1 MERRELMPDSTY
13 DAIVVGGGQHGM
25 IIACYLQKAGMKTA
39 IFEIKSKIGGTMTT
53 VPGPIPSF
61 NRNVSA
67 NWTRF
72 YGHPAYNDFN
82 LREKG
87 LEYIFPEGSEAMVF
101 DNDTCLVGYTALKV
115 VDEES
120 GRTEVSNKNLQ
131 KTLNEIARFSKKD
144 ADTAEELFRRYMV
157 KWKAAMGK
165 YRMTPPVP
173 WGQKNELEKLLEDP
187 KDGIDPVYQV
197 MTTTQMAYDLFES
210 EELRTLF
217 IRAAMTSFG
226 GAPHD
231 VIGLHGFI
239 HSIGLVLSWEPA
251 AIAKGG
257 TQSITDALMKA
268 FTEMEG
274 EYFVSSEVTKLL
286 IENGKAVGIRLKDGS
301 EIGAKKLVASNLSAL
316 QSIELI
322 GEDYL
327 DPKIVR
333 RVRNIR
339 YDRHT
344 VIWAVVA
351 MHELPQYKAAS
362 FNPDLGPQPRLY
374 MGPLNAEYVANQYLS
389 EIYVKGI
396 ANRCY
401 LYTGPDSIWDSSRA
415 PDGKHIIGVEEFS
428 APARFF
434 SASHWQELHKEF
446 EDAIIREWQIYAPN
460 MTRDNVI
467 ACHLITPYDIEQNY
481 PNMHQGSISCGD
493 MIVSQMDRFR
503 PTPELSNYRTP
514 IKNFYLCGSACHNGV
529 GTGRG
534 SSYNCYQVI
543 KEDIL

>member
-1 MERRELMPDSTY
+1 MPDSTY

-25 IIACYLQKAGMKTA
+25 IVACYLQKAGMKTA
-39 IFEIKSKIGGTMTT
+39 IFEIKSKIGGTMTST
-53 VPGPIPSF
+53 VGPLPSF
-61 NRNVSA
+61 TRNVSA

-72 YGHPAYNDFN
+72 YGHPAYEEFN
-82 LREKG
+82 LKEKG
-87 LEYIFPEGSEAMVF
+87 LEYIFPDGNEAMIF
-101 DNDTCLVGYTALKV
+101 DNDTCLVGYTYLKV
-115 VDEES
+115 VDEQT
-120 GRTEVSNKNLQ
+120 GRTELSNENMQ
-131 KTLNEIARFSKKD
+131 KSLNEIARFSKKD
-144 ADTAEELFRRYMV
+144 ADTAEELFRRYMAS
-157 KWKAAMGK
+157 WKSAIGK

-173 WGQKNELEKLLEDP
+173 WGQKNELEKLLDDP
-187 KDGIDPVYQV
+187 KDGIDPVYQH
-197 MTTTQMAYDLFES
+197 MTTTQLAYDLFDS

-231 VIGLHGFI
+231 VIGLHGLI
-239 HSIGLVLSWEPA
+239 HALGLVLSWEPA

-268 FTEMEG
+268 FTEMGG
-274 EYFVSSEVTKLL
+274 EYNVGSEVTKLL
-286 IENGKAVGIRLKDGS
+286 LENGKTVGIRLKDGS
-301 EIGAKKLVASNLSAL
+301 KFGAKKLVVSNLSAL

-327 DPKIVR
+327 DPKIVK

-339 YDRHT
+339 QDRHT
-344 VIWAVVA
+344 VIWGVVA

-362 FNPDLGPQPRLY
+362 FNPDCGPQPRLY
-374 MGPLNAEYVANQYLS
+374 IGPLNAEYVANQYLS

-396 ANRCY
+396 ANRLY
-401 LYTGPDSIWDSSRA
+401 MYTGPDSIWDSSRA

-434 SASHWQELHKEF
+434 SAARWQELRKEF

-467 ACHLITPYDIEQNY
+467 ACHWITPYDIQQYY
-481 PNMHQGSISCGD
+481 PNMPSGSIACGD
-493 MIVSQMDRFR
+493 MITSQLDRFR

-543 KEDIL
+543 REDFF

>member
-1 MERRELMPDSTY
+1 M
-13 DAIVVGGGQHGM
+13 IV
-25 IIACYLQKAGMKTA
+25 ACYLQKAGMKTA
-39 IFEIKSKIGGTMTT
+39 IFEIKSKIGGTMTST
-53 VPGPIPSF
+53 VGPLPSF
-61 NRNVSA
+61 TRNVSA

-72 YGHPAYNDFN
+72 YGHPAYEEFN
-82 LREKG
+82 LKEKG
-87 LEYIFPEGSEAMVF
+87 LEYIFPDGNEAMIF
-101 DNDTCLVGYTALKV
+101 DNDTCLVGYTYLKV
-115 VDEES
+115 VDEQT
-120 GRTEVSNKNLQ
+120 GRTELSKENMQ
-131 KTLNEIARFSKKD
+131 KSLNEIARFSKKD
-144 ADTAEELFRRYMV
+144 ADTAEELFRRYMAS
-157 KWKAAMGK
+157 WKSAIGK

-173 WGQKNELEKLLEDP
+173 WGQKNELEKLLDDP
-187 KDGIDPVYQV
+187 KDGIDPVYQH
-197 MTTTQMAYDLFES
+197 MTTTQLAYDLFDS

-231 VIGLHGFI
+231 VIGLHGLI
-239 HSIGLVLSWEPA
+239 HALGLVLSWEPA

-257 TQSITDALMKA
+257 SQSITDALMKA
-268 FTEMEG
+268 FTEMGG
-274 EYFVSSEVTKLL
+274 EYNVRSEVTKLL
-286 IENGKAVGIRLKDGS
+286 LENGKTVGIRLKDGS
-301 EIGAKKLVASNLSAL
+301 EFGAKKLVVSNLSAL

-327 DPKIVR
+327 DPKIVK

-339 YDRHT
+339 QDRHT
-344 VIWAVVA
+344 VIWGVVA

-362 FNPDLGPQPRLY
+362 FNPDCGPQPRLY
-374 MGPLNAEYVANQYLS
+374 IGPLNAEYVANQYLS

-396 ANRCY
+396 ANRLY
-401 LYTGPDSIWDSSRA
+401 MYTGPDSIWDSSRA

-434 SASHWQELHKEF
+434 SAARWQELRNEF

-467 ACHLITPYDIEQNY
+467 ACHWITPYDIQQYY
-481 PNMHQGSISCGD
+481 PNMPSGSIACGD
-493 MIVSQMDRFR
+493 MITSQLDRFR

-514 IKNFYLCGSACHNGV
+514 IQNFYLCGSACHNGV

-543 KEDIL
+543 REDFF

>member
-1 MERRELMPDSTY
+1 MPDSTY

-25 IIACYLQKAGMKTA
+25 IVACYLQKAGMKTA
-39 IFEIKSKIGGTMTT
+39 IFEIKSKIGGTMTST
-53 VPGPIPSF
+53 VGPLPSF
-61 NRNVSA
+61 TRNVSA

-72 YGHPAYNDFN
+72 YGHPAYEEFN
-82 LREKG
+82 LKEKG
-87 LEYIFPEGSEAMVF
+87 LEYIFPDGNEAMIF
-101 DNDTCLVGYTALKV
+101 DNDTCLVGYTYLKV
-115 VDEES
+115 VDEQT
-120 GRTEVSNKNLQ
+120 GRTELSNENMQ
-131 KTLNEIARFSKKD
+131 KSLNEIARFSKKD
-144 ADTAEELFRRYMV
+144 ADTAEELFRRYMAS
-157 KWKAAMGK
+157 WKSAIGK

-173 WGQKNELEKLLEDP
+173 WGQKNELEKLLDDP
-187 KDGIDPVYQV
+187 KDGIDPVYQH
-197 MTTTQMAYDLFES
+197 MTTTQLAYDLFDS

-231 VIGLHGFI
+231 VIGLHGLI
-239 HSIGLVLSWEPA
+239 HALGLVLSWEPA

-268 FTEMEG
+268 FTEMGG
-274 EYFVSSEVTKLL
+274 EYNVRSEVTKLL
-286 IENGKAVGIRLKDGS
+286 LENGKTVGIRLKDGS
-301 EIGAKKLVASNLSAL
+301 EFGAKKLVVSNLSAL

-327 DPKIVR
+327 DPKIVK

-339 YDRHT
+339 QDRHT
-344 VIWAVVA
+344 VIWGVVA

-362 FNPDLGPQPRLY
+362 FNPDCGPQPRLY
-374 MGPLNAEYVANQYLS
+374 IGPLNAEYVSNHYLS

-396 ANRCY
+396 ANRLY
-401 LYTGPDSIWDSSRA
+401 MYTGPDSIWDSSRA

-434 SASHWQELHKEF
+434 SAARWQELRKEF
-446 EDAIIREWQIYAPN
+446 EEAIIREWQIYAPN

-467 ACHLITPYDIEQNY
+467 ACHWITPYDIQQYY
-481 PNMHQGSISCGD
+481 PNMPSGSIACGD
-493 MIVSQMDRFR
+493 MITSQLDRFR

-543 KEDIL
+543 REDFF

>member
-1 MERRELMPDSTY
+1 MPDSTY

-25 IIACYLQKAGMKTA
+25 IIACYLQKAGMNTA
-39 IFEIKSKIGGTMTT
+39 IFEIKNQMGGSMTST
-53 VPGPIPSF
+53 PGPVPSF

-72 YGHPAYNDFN
+72 YSHPAYEEFN
-82 LREKG
+82 LKEKG
-87 LEYIFPEGSEAMVF
+87 LEYIFPDGSEAMVF
-101 DNDTCLVGYTALKV
+101 DNDTCLVGYSALKV
-115 VDEES
+115 VDKET
-120 GRTEVSNKNLQ
+120 GRTEVSNENLQ
-131 KTLNEIARFSKKD
+131 KSLNEIARFSKAD
-144 ADTAEELFRRYMV
+144 ADTAEELFRRYMA
-157 KWKAAMGK
+157 KWKTAMGK
-165 YRMTPPVP
+165 YRMTPPTP
-173 WGQKNELEKLLEDP
+173 WGQKNELEKLLDDP
-187 KDGIDPVYQV
+187 KDGIDPVYQH
-197 MTTTQMAYDLFES
+197 MTTTQLAFDLFES

-231 VIGLHGFI
+231 VIGLHGLI

-257 TQSITDALMKA
+257 TQKITNALMEA
-268 FTEMEG
+268 FTEMGG
-274 EYFVSSEVTKLL
+274 EHFVGSEVTKLL
-286 IENGKAVGIRLKDGS
+286 IENGQAVGVRLKDGS
-301 EIGAKKLVASNLSAL
+301 EHAAKKLVVSNLSAL
-316 QSIELI
+316 QSVELI
-322 GEDYL
+322 GEEHL
-327 DPKIVR
+327 DPKIVK

-362 FNPDLGPQPRLY
+362 FNPDCGPQPRLY
-374 MGPLNAEYVANQYLS
+374 VGPLNAEYVANQYLS

-396 ANRCY
+396 ASKFFMF
-401 LYTGPDSIWDSSRA
+401 TGPDSIWDTSRA
-415 PDGKHIIGVEEFS
+415 PDGKHIIGIEEFS

-434 SASHWQELHKEF
+434 SAARWQELRKEF
-446 EDAIIREWQIYAPN
+446 EEGIIREWQIYAPN

-467 ACHLITPYDIEQNY
+467 AINLVTPYDIQQSH
-481 PNMHQGSISCGD
+481 PNMHEGSIACGD
-493 MIVSQMDRFR
+493 MITSQLDRFR

-514 IKNFYLCGSACHNGV
+514 IKNYYLCGAATHNGV

-534 SSYNCYQVI
+534 CSYNCYQVI
-543 KEDIL
+543 AEDYGF

>member
-1 MERRELMPDSTY
+1 MPDSTY

-25 IIACYLQKAGMKTA
+25 IVACYLQKAGMKTA
-39 IFEIKSKIGGTMTT
+39 IFEIKSQIGGTMTST
-53 VPGPIPSF
+53 VGPLPSF
-61 NRNVSA
+61 TRNVSA

-72 YGHPAYNDFN
+72 YGHPAYEEFN
-82 LREKG
+82 LKEKG
-87 LEYIFPEGSEAMVF
+87 LEYIFPDGNEAMIF
-101 DNDTCLVGYTALKV
+101 DNDTCLVGYTYLKV
-115 VDEES
+115 VDEQT
-120 GRTEVSNKNLQ
+120 GRTELSKENMQ
-131 KTLNEIARFSKKD
+131 KSLNEIARFSKKD
-144 ADTAEELFRRYMV
+144 ADTAEELFRRYMAS
-157 KWKAAMGK
+157 WKSAIGK

-173 WGQKNELEKLLEDP
+173 WGQKNELEKLLDDP
-187 KDGIDPVYQV
+187 KDGIDPVYQH
-197 MTTTQMAYDLFES
+197 MTTAQLAYDLFDS

-231 VIGLHGFI
+231 VIGLHGLI
-239 HSIGLVLSWEPA
+239 HALGLVLSWEPA

-257 TQSITDALMKA
+257 SQSITDALMKA
-268 FTEMEG
+268 FTEMGG
-274 EYFVSSEVTKLL
+274 EYNVRSEVTKLL
-286 IENGKAVGIRLKDGS
+286 LENGKTVGIRLKDGS
-301 EIGAKKLVASNLSAL
+301 EFGAKKLVVSNLSAL

-327 DPKIVR
+327 DPKIVK

-339 YDRHT
+339 QDRHT
-344 VIWAVVA
+344 VIWGVVA

-362 FNPDLGPQPRLY
+362 FNPDCGPQPRLY
-374 MGPLNAEYVANQYLS
+374 IGPLNAEYVANQYLS

-396 ANRCY
+396 ANRLY
-401 LYTGPDSIWDSSRA
+401 MYTGPDSIWDSSRA

-434 SASHWQELHKEF
+434 SAARWQELRNEF

-467 ACHLITPYDIEQNY
+467 ACHWITPYDIQQYY
-481 PNMHQGSISCGD
+481 PNMPSGSIACGD
-493 MIVSQMDRFR
+493 MITSQLDRFR
-503 PTPELSNYRTP
+503 PTPELSNYRAP

-543 KEDIL
+543 REDFF

>member
-1 MERRELMPDSTY
+1 MPDSTY

-25 IIACYLQKAGMKTA
+25 VLACYLQKAGMNTA

-53 VPGPIPSF
+53 APGPVPDF
-61 NRNVSA
+61 NRNVGAS
-67 NWTRF
+67 WTRF
-72 YGHPAYNDFN
+72 YSHPAYEEFN
-82 LREKG
+82 LKEKG

-115 VDEES
+115 VDEQT
-120 GRTEVSNKNLQ
+120 GRTEMSHENLQ
-131 KTLNEIARFSKKD
+131 KSLNEIARFSKKD
-144 ADTAEELFRRYMV
+144 ADTAEELFRRYMA
-157 KWKAAMGK
+157 KWKTAIGK

-173 WGQKNELEKLLEDP
+173 WGQKNELEKLLDDP
-187 KDGIDPVYQV
+187 KDGIDPVYQY
-197 MTTTQMAYDLFES
+197 MTTTQLAYDLFES

-231 VIGLHGFI
+231 VIGLHGLI

-257 TQSITDALMKA
+257 TQSITNALMAA
-268 FTEMEG
+268 FTEMGG
-274 EYFVSSEVTKLL
+274 EYFVHSKVTRLL
-286 IENGKAVGIRLKDGS
+286 IENGKAVGIRLADGS
-301 EIGAKKLVASNLSAL
+301 EFSAKKLVASNLSAL
-316 QSIELI
+316 QSIDLV
-322 GEDYL
+322 GEDHL
-327 DPKIVR
+327 DANIVK

-344 VIWAVVA
+344 VIWASVA
-351 MHELPQYKAAS
+351 MHELPQYKAVS

-401 LYTGPDSIWDSSRA
+401 MYTGPDSIWDASRA

-428 APARFF
+428 APTRFF
-434 SASHWQELHKEF
+434 SSARWQELRKEF

-467 ACHLITPYDIEQNY
+467 ATHLITPYDIERCY

-493 MIVSQMDRFR
+493 MIASQLDRFR

-514 IKNFYLCGSACHNGV
+514 IKNYYLCGSACHNGV

-543 KEDIL
+543 REDLF

>member
-1 MERRELMPDSTY
+1 MPDSTY

-25 IIACYLQKAGMKTA
+25 ILACYLQKAGMNTA

-53 VPGPIPSF
+53 APGPVPEF
-61 NRNVSA
+61 NRNVGAS
-67 NWTRF
+67 WTRF
-72 YGHPAYNDFN
+72 YSHPAYEEFN
-82 LREKG
+82 LKEKG

-115 VDEES
+115 VDEQT
-120 GRTEVSNKNLQ
+120 GRTELSHENLQ
-131 KTLNEIARFSKKD
+131 KSLNEIARFSKKD
-144 ADTAEELFRRYMV
+144 ADTAEELFRRYMA
-157 KWKAAMGK
+157 KWKTAIGR

-173 WGQKNELEKLLEDP
+173 WGEKNELEKLLDDP
-187 KDGIDPVYQV
+187 KDGIDPVYQY
-197 MTTTQMAYDLFES
+197 MTTTQLAYDLFES
-210 EELRTLF
+210 DELRTLF

-231 VIGLHGFI
+231 VIGLHGLI

-257 TQSITDALMKA
+257 TQSITNALMAA
-268 FTEMEG
+268 FTEMGG
-274 EYFVSSEVTKLL
+274 ESFVHSNVTRLL

-301 EIGAKKLVASNLSAL
+301 EFRAKKLVASNLSAL
-316 QSIELI
+316 QSIDLV
-322 GEDYL
+322 GEDHL
-327 DPKIVR
+327 DAKIVK

-344 VIWAVVA
+344 VIWASVA
-351 MHELPQYKAAS
+351 MHELPQYKATS

-374 MGPLNAEYVANQYLS
+374 MGPLNPEYVANQYLS

-396 ANRCY
+396 AKRCY
-401 LYTGPDSIWDSSRA
+401 MYTGPDSIWDATRA
-415 PDGKHIIGVEEFS
+415 PEGKHIIGVEEFS
-428 APARFF
+428 APTRFF
-434 SASHWQELHKEF
+434 SSARWQELRKEF

-467 ACHLITPYDIEQNY
+467 ATHLITPYDIEHYY

-493 MIVSQMDRFR
+493 MISSQLDRFR

-514 IKNFYLCGSACHNGV
+514 IKNYYLCGSACHNGV

-543 KEDIL
+543 KEDLF

>member
-1 MERRELMPDSTY
+1 MPDSTY

-25 IIACYLQKAGMKTA
+25 VLACYLQKAGMNTA

-53 VPGPIPSF
+53 APGPVPEF
-61 NRNVSA
+61 NRNVGAS
-67 NWTRF
+67 WTRF
-72 YGHPAYNDFN
+72 YSHPAYEEFN
-82 LREKG
+82 LKEKG

-115 VDEES
+115 VDEQT
-120 GRTEVSNKNLQ
+120 GRTEMSHENLQ
-131 KTLNEIARFSKKD
+131 KSLNEIARFSKKD
-144 ADTAEELFRRYMV
+144 ADTAEELFRRYLA
-157 KWKAAMGK
+157 KWKTAIGK

-173 WGQKNELEKLLEDP
+173 YGQKNELEKLLDDP
-187 KDGIDPVYQV
+187 KDGIDPVYQY
-197 MTTTQMAYDLFES
+197 MTTTQLAYDLFES

-231 VIGLHGFI
+231 VIGLHGLI

-257 TQSITDALMKA
+257 TQSITNALMKA
-268 FTEMEG
+268 FTEMGG
-274 EYFVSSEVTKLL
+274 EYFVHSKVTRLL
-286 IENGKAVGIRLKDGS
+286 IENGKAVGIRLADGS
-301 EIGAKKLVASNLSAL
+301 EFSAKKLVASNLSAL
-316 QSIELI
+316 QSIELV
-322 GEDYL
+322 GEDHL
-327 DPKIVR
+327 DAKTVK

-344 VIWAVVA
+344 VIWASVA
-351 MHELPQYKAAS
+351 MHELPQYKAVS

-401 LYTGPDSIWDSSRA
+401 MYTGPDSIWDASRA

-428 APARFF
+428 APTRFF
-434 SASHWQELHKEF
+434 SSARWQELRKEF

-467 ACHLITPYDIEQNY
+467 ATHLITPYDIERYY

-493 MIVSQMDRFR
+493 MIASQLDRFR

-514 IKNFYLCGSACHNGV
+514 IKNYYLCGSACHNGV

-543 KEDIL
+543 REDLF

>member
-1 MERRELMPDSTY
+1 MPDTTY

-39 IFEIKSKIGGTMTT
+39 IFEIKSQIGGTMTT
-53 VPGPIPSF
+53 APGPVPSF

-67 NWTRF
+67 SWTRF
-72 YGHPAYNDFN
+72 YSHPAYEEFN
-82 LREKG
+82 LKEKG

-101 DNDTCLVGYTALKV
+101 DNDTCLVGYTALEV
-115 VDEES
+115 VDEQT
-120 GRTEVSNKNLQ
+120 GRTEMSHANLQ
-131 KTLNEIARFSKKD
+131 KSLNEIARFSKKD
-144 ADTAEELFRRYMV
+144 ADTAEELFRRYMA
-157 KWKAAMGK
+157 KWKTAMGK
-165 YRMTPPVP
+165 YRMSPPVP
-173 WGQKNELEKLLEDP
+173 WGQKNELEKLLDDP
-187 KDGIDPVYQV
+187 KDGIDPVYQF
-197 MTTTQMAYDLFES
+197 MTTTQLAYDLFES

-231 VIGLHGFI
+231 VIGLHGLI

-257 TQSITDALMKA
+257 TQSITNALMDA
-268 FTEMEG
+268 FTEMGG
-274 EYFVSSEVTKLL
+274 EYFVSSKVAKLL
-286 IENGKAVGIRLKDGS
+286 IENGRAVGIRLEDGS
-301 EIGAKKLVASNLSAL
+301 EFGATKLVASNLSAL

-322 GEDYL
+322 GEDHL
-327 DPKIVR
+327 DSKIVK

-344 VIWAVVA
+344 VIWASVA

-401 LYTGPDSIWDSSRA
+401 MYTGPDSIWDPSRT
-415 PDGKHIIGVEEFS
+415 PDGKHMIGVEEFS
-428 APARFF
+428 APTRFF
-434 SASHWQELHKEF
+434 SAARWQELRKEF

-467 ACHLITPYDIEQNY
+467 ACHLITPYDIEYNY

-503 PTPELSNYRTP
+503 PTPELSSYRTP

-534 SSYNCYQVI
+534 SSYNCYQI
-543 KEDIL
+543 IQEDFF